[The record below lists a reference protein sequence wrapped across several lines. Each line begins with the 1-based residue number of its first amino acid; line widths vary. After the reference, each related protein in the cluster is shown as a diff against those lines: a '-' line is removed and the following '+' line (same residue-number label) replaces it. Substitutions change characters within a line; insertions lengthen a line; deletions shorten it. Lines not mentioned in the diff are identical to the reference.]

1 VYGLIRVEQFWLRA
15 NASVVVVLLAL
26 FSPGTLA
33 ASPENIQG
41 PEPVKMPDIRAN
53 IIKML
58 QQSRGVDS
66 AIKEDLFDQAEKQQ
80 KKALQQ
86 APVEQTE
93 EPAKSTTAKPATTP
107 TQQTGSPVELP
118 LKEIVIEDLD
128 DLKKLA
134 EELRK
139 AKKRQSRQ

>member
-1 VYGLIRVEQFWLRA
+1 VYGLIRIEQFWLRA
-15 NASVVVVLLAL
+15 NASFVVVLLAL

-33 ASPENIQG
+33 APPENIQG

-58 QQSRGVDS
+58 QQSRGADS
-66 AIKEDLFDQAEKQQ
+66 ATREDLFDQAEKQQ

-93 EPAKSTTAKPATTP
+93 EPAKSTTAKPAATP
-107 TQQTGSPVELP
+107 PPQTGSPVELP

-134 EELRK
+134 EELQK